1 MSLSL
6 WKKKIEKDLSE
17 MKRAA
22 PGSGRDND
30 SVWRQGKKKRK
41 KNTFG
46 FQGSECHCFYEKML
60 SEAFPLP
67 FGCLNVFFY
76 NCILH
81 ALGFENNW
89 KYLRNAL
96 LITALLLG
104 YNNIHN
110 TISSTRCVKKKK

>member
-46 FQGSECHCFYEKML
+46 FQGSECHCFYEKL
-60 SEAFPLP
+60 FSEAFPLP
-67 FGCLNVFFY
+67 NGCLNVFFIIASY
-76 NCILH
+76 MLL
-81 ALGFENNW
+81 ALKIIG
-89 KYLRNAL
+89 
-96 LITALLLG
+96 
-104 YNNIHN
+104 N
-110 TISSTRCVKKKK
+110 T